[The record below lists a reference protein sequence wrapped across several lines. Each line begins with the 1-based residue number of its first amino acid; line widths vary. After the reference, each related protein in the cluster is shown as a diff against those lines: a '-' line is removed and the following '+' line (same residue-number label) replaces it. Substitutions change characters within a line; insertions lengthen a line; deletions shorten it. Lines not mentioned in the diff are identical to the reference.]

1 MKEIIDGV
9 FYCGIHDKTRKIFDQ
24 LVPLPQGTTYNSYLV
39 RGSEK
44 SALIDTMYQKFGGEY
59 VDMIVAS
66 GVKLDYIVS
75 NHAEPDHSGMIPK
88 LLELFPDA
96 AVYCSSKCSENLQN
110 MLHIDAARLH
120 VVADGEDLSLGGR
133 TLKFYLTPWV
143 HWPDTM
149 FTHLV
154 EDNLLFTCD
163 FFGAHYT
170 KNEVFADCSSDLANS
185 AKRYYAEIMMPFA
198 NFCAKYLAKTKE
210 LAPKMI
216 LPSHGP
222 IYRGDD
228 VAFIENLYSE
238 WTSGNS
244 SKKVILAY
252 VSMYDNTTLMADY
265 LENALVAKGL
275 EVVKIDIMDI
285 DEGEIAIELV
295 DAAGLIFG
303 TSMVLTGPHPKSVY
317 LAYLANILRP
327 KLKFTSIIGSFGWGG
342 NLALP
347 INSMFTLTK
356 PRQLSSVVVKGR
368 PRREDFEKL
377 DALAAEIKEA
387 VSL

>member
-120 VVADGEDLSLGGR
+120 VVADGEELSLGGR

-342 NLALP
+342 NLVLP